1 MLRRKWWQ
9 PIQGAALN
17 LSRQTFPGVRRH
29 HHTSRLVPLPNWGMM
44 GLVLVCMT
52 TLCIIVALLLLFD

>member
-1 MLRRKWWQ
+1 MLQGKRWQ
-9 PIQGAALN
+9 PIPGAALN

-29 HHTSRLVPLPNWGMM
+29 RHTSRLVPLPNWGMM

-52 TLCIIVALLLLFD
+52 TLCIIVALLLLFN